1 MGRGRPSKLTP
12 ELQERI
18 LQLIRKGNYIEVAC
32 AAVGIDKSTYYK
44 WLQRGQQAKSG
55 KYFDFFI
62 AAKKAEREA
71 ETAFLDRIREAAFKD
86 KDWKAAA
93 WYLERKYPERW
104 GRKERHE
111 VTGED
116 GGEITLKIIWGGADG
131 EDD

>member
-1 MGRGRPSKLTP
+1 VGRGRPSKLTP